1 MAKTATKKVT
11 KKVSTAKGKGK
22 PAKAKVVKK
31 TATKKAVT
39 KKAVKKVTKKA
50 VAKKPAVKKTKVVTD
65 PYAFKN
71 PSKTNPYPYFR
82 YANVSVSDVSNEKYP
97 ELVMITAGPAKYA
110 DLVGRKYINK
120 EFAVKAILAYQA
132 EGLIAGGKKAVKKE
146 LLGLGIGVATD
157 YTDVD
162 LSNTTHEQMI
172 ALQDKVRDEY
182 EA

>member
-1 MAKTATKKVT
+1 MSKTATKKVT

-31 TATKKAVT
+31 TATKKAAV

-50 VAKKPAVKKTKVVTD
+50 VKKPAVKKAKVVTD

-82 YANVSVSDVSNEKYP
+82 YGNVSISDVSNEKYP

-110 DLVGRKYINK
+110 DLMGKKYINK
-120 EFAVKAILAYQA
+120 DFAMKAINNEQA
-132 EGLIAGGKKAVKKE
+132 ESLIGKGGKYVVKE
-146 LLGLGIGVATD
+146 LISIGIMSGSDTVEYVTASPAG
-157 YTDVD
+157 D
-162 LSNTTHEQMI
+162 LEVSE
-172 ALQDKVRDEY
+172 
-182 EA
+182 